1 MFNKDYIKLINDE
14 FEKTGATFL
23 TKRTSPELF
32 SNFED
37 FGIVHYLRQYFFVKT
52 VELKH
57 DFDHVLIRKSY
68 LD

>member
-1 MFNKDYIKLINDE
+1 MFNKDFINLINDE
-14 FEKTGATFL
+14 FERTGATYL

-37 FGIVHYLRQYFFVKT
+37 FGIVPYLRLYFFVKT
-52 VELKH
+52 VEFKH
-57 DFDHVLIRKSY
+57 DFDHVLIRKSH